1 MSTLELIKQLREI
14 TQAGMKDCKDAL
26 TETNNDLE
34 KAIDLIKVRGKNIVS
49 ARAGRVAAEGL
60 VEVSPVPY
68 TNAMAM
74 LEINCQ
80 TDFVARSEQFK
91 AAAKIVM
98 QSLLAATVLN
108 KEFDV
113 NDPLVSAAVESIVST
128 TKENVVIRRWWVEE
142 VIDPSAQVFNYVHPG
157 SQLGV
162 ILTLKAP
169 AVEAASDPRFV
180 ALGNDL
186 AMQVAAMAPI
196 AISSDHLP
204 EDIKVRQQAI
214 FETQL
219 IEAGKPQAA
228 WPKILVGKFNK
239 WYTESCL
246 LDQESVVVPKT
257 SVREVVAQVGKEL
270 GGEIIVATMIRCQ
283 VGEGLVKEKTD
294 LADEVAKLI

>member
-26 TETNNDLE
+26 VETNNDLE
-34 KAIDLIKVRGKNIVS
+34 KAIDLIKVKGKNIVS
-49 ARAGRVAAEGL
+49 GRAGRVAAEGL
-60 VEVSPVPY
+60 VVVSKLPY

-91 AAAKIVM
+91 ATAAIAM
-98 QSLLAATVLN
+98 QGLLTATTTNVP
-108 KEFDV
+108 FDV

-142 VIDPSAQVFNYVHPG
+142 VIDPTAQVFSYVHTG
-157 SQLGV
+157 DQLGV
-162 ILTLKAP
+162 LLTLKAP
-169 AVEAASDPRFV
+169 SVEAASDPRFI

-186 AMQVAAMAPI
+186 AMQAAAMSPI
-196 AISSDHLP
+196 AISSEYIPADVK
-204 EDIKVRQQAI
+204 ERQQAI

-219 IEAGKPQAA
+219 TEAGKPQAA
-228 WPKILVGKFNK
+228 WAKILTGKFNK
-239 WYTESCL
+239 WYSESCL
-246 LDQESVVVPKT
+246 LEQESVLVPKT
-257 SVREVVAQVGKEL
+257 SVKDVVAQVGKQL
-270 GGEIIVATMIRCQ
+270 GGDIIVATMIRCQ

-294 LADEVAKLI
+294 LADEVAKLM